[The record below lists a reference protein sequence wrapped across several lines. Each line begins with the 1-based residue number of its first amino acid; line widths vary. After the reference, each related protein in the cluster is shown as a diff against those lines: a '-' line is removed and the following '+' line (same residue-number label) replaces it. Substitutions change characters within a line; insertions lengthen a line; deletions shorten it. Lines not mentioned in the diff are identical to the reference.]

1 MEQVPN
7 LYDQLVGGYWKR
19 QQGLE
24 DMRQKNLNFEQD
36 YARDEMRIPEEVAK
50 SKLATMTAEADAGL
64 LPMKTAV
71 QEQDYDNEYKFN
83 VLRDMK
89 AVLSAQDMDEKERDN
104 LLQTGILKMKG
115 LKRPPTLAD
124 SEKVANTQYII
135 QAMKQNPQ
143 GALAK
148 LDAQMSALAST
159 FKSRNAEDLA
169 RTRGDIQ
176 HTNTLLK
183 GQMDQKIASMR
194 ASFGEQNPK
203 EWKHYAQ
210 VQLRQAEKQFGLDSP
225 QANAWREESKMAAY
239 FGGILR
245 SENQGT
251 QKFVDTSGDT
261 PSLKNKPA
269 SKPLPT
275 PKAVG
280 GGGMGQRGSVSVSG
294 DSGLVA
300 GALAELER
308 RKQQGNK

>member
-1 MEQVPN
+1 MEQVSN

-36 YARDEMRIPEEVAK
+36 YARDEMKIPEEVAK

-124 SEKVANTQYII
+124 SRAVANTQYII
-135 QAMKQNPQ
+135 QAMKSNPQ

-148 LDAQMSALAST
+148 LDEQMSALSST

-169 RTRGDIQ
+169 KVRGNIQ

-183 GQMDQKIASMR
+183 AESDAALARIR
-194 ASFGEQNPK
+194 ASSGAQWAKNWEQYTTIEMQKALQGGDMQRAQYFAEQSKEARLARIVQAGE
-203 EWKHYAQ
+203 A
-210 VQLRQAEKQFGLDSP
+210 
-225 QANAWREESKMAAY
+225 
-239 FGGILR
+239 
-245 SENQGT
+245 QGT
-251 QKFVDTSGDT
+251 RNTANVGADGSVEVKKV
-261 PSLKNKPA
+261 PA
-269 SKPLPT
+269 SVPQKPDISQASKT
-275 PKAVG
+275 PAVTG
-280 GGGMGQRGSVSVSG
+280 TSSSASVTKRFNPSTG
-294 DSGLVA
+294 KF
-300 GALAELER
+300 EEI
-308 RKQQGNK
+308 K